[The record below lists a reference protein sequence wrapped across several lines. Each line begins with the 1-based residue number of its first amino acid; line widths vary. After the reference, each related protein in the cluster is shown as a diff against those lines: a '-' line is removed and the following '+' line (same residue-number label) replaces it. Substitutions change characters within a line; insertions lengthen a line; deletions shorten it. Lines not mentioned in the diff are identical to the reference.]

1 VRWLRISLMV
11 FGVLALVSGLAL
23 LGFEPAP
30 EKALGWVLLPLGGAA
45 LVLVATLGEE
55 SRERA
60 SRTLSFRSLV
70 LWVAVLA
77 LCAIALVVAWSF
89 FA

>member
-1 VRWLRISLMV
+1 MRWLRISLIV
-11 FGVLALVSGLAL
+11 LGVLALVSGLAL

-30 EKALGWVLLPLGGAA
+30 ERTLGWVLLPLGGAA
-45 LVLVATLGEE
+45 LVLVAALAEE
-55 SRERA
+55 SREPANRA
-60 SRTLSFRSLV
+60 LTFRGLV

-77 LCAIALVVAWSF
+77 LCAIALMVAWTL